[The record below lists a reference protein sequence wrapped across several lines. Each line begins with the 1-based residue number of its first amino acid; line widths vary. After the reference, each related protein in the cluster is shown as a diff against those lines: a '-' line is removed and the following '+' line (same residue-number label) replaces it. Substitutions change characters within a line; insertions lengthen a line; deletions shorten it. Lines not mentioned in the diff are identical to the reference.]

1 MSSPVGEP
9 GSSPVSWLRRPRW
22 LPWRE
27 GPQAGHDGDVV
38 VSLTEFRAA
47 HARDLPAIYLAGL
60 RLREGW
66 YAMPGA
72 VGMGLWADPLGLR
85 GGSLT
90 VWRAQAD
97 LRAFVGLPA
106 HVAIMRRYRDR
117 GRIEAA
123 TWQLEQCEPE
133 RIKAEAVARLG

>member
-1 MSSPVGEP
+1 MSAGERRLSPP
-9 GSSPVSWLRRPRW
+9 PWLRRPRW

-27 GPQAGHDGDVV
+27 GPHAGHGGKVV

-47 HARDLPAIYLAGL
+47 YPRDLPAIYLAGL

-72 VGMGLWADPLGLR
+72 IGMGLWADPLGLR

-90 VWRAQAD
+90 VWREQGD

-106 HVAIMRRYRDR
+106 HVAIMSHYRAR

-133 RIKAEAVARLG
+133 GIKAEAVARLG